1 MAYPYPTYAT
11 PPPAGRSRRSSP
23 APVVFGALVLLA
35 SIVVGLLLLTRFA
48 TIARA
53 ERVRDFARF
62 YVDGGAAG
70 DVDVTTTGLYT
81 VYYEFEGD
89 VDVDGDLE
97 VVDAAA
103 DPPENL
109 AIEVTD
115 DQGDDVGVRRLRQ
128 QFEYEALGR
137 RGVPVAQV
145 ELDEPGEYVVS
156 ATGGEEPYAISIGRG
171 IIDQDLSADG
181 AKRAGLLVLVIGVPL
196 GLLLLLWGLA
206 RNSRAR
212 RRTGGG
218 PPGGAPLG
226 GPGYPPQGWGAPPT
240 WGGSPPTGW
249 GAPAPPGAADPP
261 FPGR

>member
-11 PPPAGRSRRSSP
+11 PPPAGRSRRGSP
-23 APVVFGALVLLA
+23 APVVLGALVLLA

-53 ERVRDFARF
+53 DRVRDFARF

-70 DVDVTTTGLYT
+70 DVDVTATGLYT
-81 VYYEFEGD
+81 IYYEFEGD
-89 VDVDGDLE
+89 VDVDGDVE
-97 VVDAAA
+97 AVDAAA
-103 DPPENL
+103 DPPEDL
-109 AIEVTD
+109 EIEVTD
-115 DQGDDVGVRRLRQ
+115 DRDDEVGVRRLRQ
-128 QFEYEALGR
+128 QFEYEASGR

-181 AKRAGLLVLVIGVPL
+181 AKRAGLLVLVIGAPL
-196 GLLLLLWGLA
+196 GLALLLWGLA

-212 RRTGGG
+212 RRPGGR
-218 PPGGAPLG
+218 PPGGAPA
-226 GPGYPPQGWGAPPT
+226 GYGAAPSGWGAPPA
-240 WGGSPPTGW
+240 WGGAPPSGW
-249 GAPAPPGAADPP
+249 GAPAPPGAPDPP